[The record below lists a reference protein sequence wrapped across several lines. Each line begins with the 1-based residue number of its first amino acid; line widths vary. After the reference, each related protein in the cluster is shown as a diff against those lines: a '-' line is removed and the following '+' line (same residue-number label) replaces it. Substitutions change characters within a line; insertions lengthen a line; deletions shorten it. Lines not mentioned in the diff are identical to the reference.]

1 MTTRFIPSDYSK
13 VLILPAVASLAAP
26 TRSEI
31 NAGTILCSPG
41 NTTVNGLIAI
51 NGLETQPSDVA
62 GPDAN
67 SRVDKMYPGR
77 KTLPTATLE
86 FWDNSTGTSAIRTA
100 LAEDT
105 VGYLVIMKYGDVAAR
120 RCETWPGRVSNLSDS
135 MVSNANELAR
145 FIVSWVVTDEPAK
158 NAVIP
163 AA

>member
-1 MTTRFIPSDYSK
+1 MTTRFIPSNYSK
-13 VLILPAVASLAAP
+13 VLILPAVSSLAAP

-51 NGLETQPSDVA
+51 NGLETQPNDIA

-67 SRVDKMYPGR
+67 SLEDKMYKGR

-86 FWDNSTGTSAIRTA
+86 FWDNSTGTSSIRTA

-105 VGYLVIMKYGDVAAR
+105 TGYLVIMKYGDVEAR
-120 RCETWPGRVSNLSDS
+120 RCETWPGRVSNVTDS
-135 MVSNANELAR
+135 QITNANELAR
-145 FIVSWVVTDEPAK
+145 FVVSWVVTGSPSK
-158 NAVIP
+158 TAVIP
-163 AA
+163 AP